1 MCIRDS
7 IDDESSLQLMAL
19 EDTDLRQK
27 ILRRLLN
34 ANQAIDVDEL
44 ADEFYVSTSSLRNKL
59 KEINKLICENDLQL
73 IYAHNTVR
81 IEGTELNKRFMIRK
95 MIYADFPSRMMNID
109 NLADYFHDMDISSLY
124 TIVLSSVR
132 CV

>member
-1 MCIRDS
+1 MALVDS
-7 IDDESSLQLMAL
+7 DNAGYKIIDDESSLQLMAL

-73 IYAHNTVR
+73 ITAHNTVR
-81 IEGTELNKRFMIRK
+81 IEGTELNKRLMIRK
-95 MIYADFPSRMMNID
+95 MIYADFPQSNDEYR
-109 NLADYFHDMDISSLY
+109 
-124 TIVLSSVR
+124 
-132 CV
+132 